1 MRMLFAI
8 YCYICD
14 RKPKRKRAL
23 LGSNPPAIGFRA
35 TLSEHARLTAVS
47 FAFLLRLRPMAKK
60 TLCRRR
66 PFLPGVAPAS
76 FLRARLAV
84 DHIGRFHAD
93 ASVRPTGVVELYD
106 SVQFGAACV
115 HVRYPHLVEP
125 LGFQYPV
132 GALCDGVLK
141 GISTLGHAYHDV
153 MLPEFLDVGITAVL
167 AAPVGVVDQPG

>member
-1 MRMLFAI
+1 MLFAI

-35 TLSEHARLTAVS
+35 TLSEHAELTGVS
-47 FAFLLRLRPMAKK
+47 FVFLAQIAPMAKK
-60 TLCRRR
+60 TLCRRG
-66 PFLPGVAPAS
+66 PCLPGVAPAS
-76 FLRARLAV
+76 FLRSRLTV

-106 SVQFGAACV
+106 SAQFGAARV
-115 HVRYPHLVEP
+115 YVRYPHLVEP

-141 GISTLGHAYHDV
+141 WISTLGHAYHDV
-153 MLPEFLDVGITAVL
+153 MLLELLDVGITAVL
-167 AAPVGVVDQPG
+167 TPPVGVVDQPG